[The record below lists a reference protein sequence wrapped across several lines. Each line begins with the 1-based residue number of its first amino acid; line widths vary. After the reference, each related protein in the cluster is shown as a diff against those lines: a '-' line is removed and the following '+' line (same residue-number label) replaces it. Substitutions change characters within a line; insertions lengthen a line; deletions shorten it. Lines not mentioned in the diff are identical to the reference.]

1 MIKKSLLALT
11 LGGLAIGMTE
21 FTMMGL
27 LEEFARD
34 LNISIPSAGH
44 YITIYALGVVIGAPL
59 LVLLTSK
66 MAPKNILML
75 FMLMFTLFNGLF
87 VFAPDN
93 QTLLLARFMA
103 GLPHGAYF
111 GVGAVVASQ
120 LATKGKEA
128 QAIATMFT
136 GLTLANLIGV
146 PIGTFIGQHFS
157 WRVTF
162 FIISLF
168 GLVTIYATHKWIP
181 QLPRQSNLSMRRQL
195 AFFARKEAWLLIAI
209 IAIGTGGLFA
219 WISYIAP
226 LMTQEA
232 GISERHVP
240 IIMVLVGLGML
251 LGNLFGG
258 RLADRIAPTK
268 AAIAAFMCMAVCLL
282 LVALSAGNMVMA
294 YVMSFV
300 TGFGAFIISAPLQMM
315 LISNARGAETIAAA
329 TGQACFNIGN
339 ALGAF
344 LGGLP
349 IVFGFSFRAPSLV
362 GMIMALCG
370 ALLSLWFLRLFG
382 KRSTAG

>member
-1 MIKKSLLALT
+1 MIKKSLLALM

-44 YITIYALGVVIGAPL
+44 YISIYALGVVIGAPL
-59 LVLLTSK
+59 LVVLTSK
-66 MAPKNILML
+66 MAPKKILML
-75 FMLMFTLFNGLF
+75 FMLMFTVFNGLF

-93 QTLLLARFMA
+93 NTLLLARFMA

-168 GLVTIYATHKWIP
+168 GLITMYATHKWIP
-181 QLPRQSNLSMRRQL
+181 NLAPKSNMSMRHQL
-195 AFFARKEAWLLIAI
+195 SFFARKEAWLLIAI
-209 IAIGTGGLFA
+209 ISIGTGGLFA

-226 LMTQEA
+226 LMTQET

-240 IIMVLVGLGML
+240 FIMILVGLGML
-251 LGNLFGG
+251 MGNIFGG
-258 RLADRIAPTK
+258 RLADRVAPTK
-268 AAIAAFMCMAVCLL
+268 AAIAAFISMAVCLL
-282 LVALSAGNMVMA
+282 LVYLSAGNIVLA
-294 YVMSFV
+294 YVMSLV

-315 LISNARGAETIAAA
+315 LIGNAHGSETIAAA

-349 IVFGFSFRAPSLV
+349 MVFGLSFKAPSLV
-362 GMIMALCG
+362 GMLMALCG
-370 ALLSLWFLRLFG
+370 AGLSVWFLKMMA
-382 KRSTAG
+382 KRPTAL